1 MQFPAVKPLH
11 RRRTA
16 LATLFVLCA
25 AGALAVVA
33 ALLITHSAPAEPVLH
48 LTEEVDDYV
57 SDFPRHGGYRTPTA
71 GQRAAL
77 AGGVADVLD
86 DKLDSARKRLAAV
99 DYTVRT
105 VRLGGTDRTVA
116 EITEKHRTGRGWGRV
131 YIDLGQRVRWSV
143 QVPHPRSDLHTEL
156 IGAGLFTRT
165 PGGIMVLAGA
175 PRDAGKGISA
185 DMAHRQDSVFDA
197 ICTELVARRL
207 PGIQVHG
214 FADDSSPDHDIV
226 LSPGPDEAATGPARR
241 AAKKLS
247 AAGFAVC
254 RAWSQDCG
262 RLEGTTNVQAQTAA
276 DHGVPFLH
284 DENSREL
291 RDSATSRERLID
303 ALGEVVGS
311 WGRG

>member
-1 MQFPAVKPLH
+1 MLDGKLD
-11 RRRTA
+11 TA
-16 LATLFVLCA
+16 R
-25 AGALAVVA
+25 
-33 ALLITHSAPAEPVLH
+33 EH
-48 LTEEVDDYV
+48 LT
-57 SDFPRHGGYRTPTA
+57 
-71 GQRAAL
+71 
-77 AGGVADVLD
+77 
-86 DKLDSARKRLAAV
+86 AV

-105 VRLGGTDRTVA
+105 ARLAGTDRTVA
-116 EITEKHRTGRGWGRV
+116 EITEKRRTGRGWGRV
-131 YIDLGQRVRWSV
+131 YIDLGRRVRWSV

-175 PRDAGKGISA
+175 PRDAGTGISA

-197 ICTELVARRL
+197 ICDELVARRV

-226 LSPGPDEAATGPARR
+226 LSPGPDEADTAPARR
-241 AAKKLS
+241 AAKRLS

-291 RDSATSRERLID
+291 RDSAASRARLVS
-303 ALGEVVGS
+303 ALSEIARS
-311 WGRG
+311 WMKG